1 LIYINILCNIII
13 IDTKQK
19 NKDIKQMNEKTIV
32 FKKSAYGQVNLLMIE
47 SQLLKHGVDLRF
59 NTYNVVDMGTSYRII
74 VKKIEEV

>member
-1 LIYINILCNIII
+1 
-13 IDTKQK
+13 
-19 NKDIKQMNEKTIV
+19 MNEKTIV